1 MSRTER
7 WQVGERPS
15 LDVRV
20 PVGTVEVYAGDA
32 GVFELTIDADD
43 ADDFEVYKTGD
54 RVSVRHPSRWGRRG
68 RNTRLVA
75 HVPVGTDVEL
85 SSTSGDVRLVGRLG
99 VVRLHTASGD
109 IEMGD
114 AARLDVTTASG
125 EFTGGDVDGEATL
138 SSVSGD
144 CCLRRVGGRLDA
156 TVTSG
161 DLRIDLCEGDVTI
174 GSTSGDVR
182 VGRCSGSDIAV
193 RSISGDVRVGLPGGI
208 RVEAEISTLSGRATL
223 PEPVPA
229 TESASDRGDRRA
241 VRLQLKSVSG
251 DIRVERMS

>member
-1 MSRTER
+1 MSRNER
-7 WQVGERPS
+7 WDVGERPS
-15 LDVRV
+15 LDIRV
-20 PVGTVEVYAGDA
+20 PVGTVEVFAGDA
-32 GVFELTIDADD
+32 GAIVLTIDANDGD
-43 ADDFEVYKTGD
+43 EFEVFKTGD

-68 RNTRLVA
+68 RNSRIIA
-75 HVPVGTDVEL
+75 HVPAGTDVEL
-85 SSTSGDVRLVGRLG
+85 SSTSGDVRLVGGLG

-114 AARLDVTTASG
+114 AARVDVTTASG
-125 EFTGGDVDGEATL
+125 EFSCGEIDGDATV

-144 CCLRRVGGRLDA
+144 CTMRRVGGRLDA

-161 DLRIDLCEGDVTI
+161 DVRIDRCDGEVAI
-174 GSTSGDVR
+174 ASTSGDVR
-182 VGRCSGSDIAV
+182 IGRCAGADIAI
-193 RSISGDVRVGLPGGI
+193 RSISGDVRVGLPAGI

-229 TESASDRGDRRA
+229 ADAGDRRA

-251 DIRVERMS
+251 DIRVERTS

>member
-1 MSRTER
+1 MSRSER
-7 WQVGERPS
+7 WEVGERPS

-20 PVGTVEVYAGDA
+20 PVGTIEVFAGDA
-32 GVFELTIDADD
+32 GAIALTIDASD
-43 ADDFEVYKTGD
+43 ADEFEVFKTGD
-54 RVSVRHPSRWGRRG
+54 RVSVRHPSRWARRG
-68 RNTRLVA
+68 RNSRIVA
-75 HVPVGTDVEL
+75 HVPIGTDVEL

-114 AARLDVTTASG
+114 AARVDVTTASG
-125 EFTGGDVDGEATL
+125 EFSCDDIEGEATV

-144 CCLRRVGGRLDA
+144 CTMRRVGGRLDA

-161 DLRIDLCEGDVTI
+161 DVRIDLCDGDVMI

-182 VGRCSGSDIAV
+182 IGRCGGSDIAI
-193 RSISGDVRVGLPGGI
+193 RSISGDVRIGLPGGI

-223 PEPVPA
+223 PEPAPA
-229 TESASDRGDRRA
+229 ADLGERRA

-251 DIRVERMS
+251 DIRVERIA